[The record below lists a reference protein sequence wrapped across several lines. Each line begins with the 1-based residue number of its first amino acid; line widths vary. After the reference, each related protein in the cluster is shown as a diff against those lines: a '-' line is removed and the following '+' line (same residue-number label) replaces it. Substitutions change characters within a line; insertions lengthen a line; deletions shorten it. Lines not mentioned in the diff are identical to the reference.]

1 MARLSIRIY
10 LDPPHH
16 GLGPG
21 MAQLLEGV
29 AAQGSIR
36 KAAADMTMS
45 YRKAWLLIK
54 NMEDTFGGPVLVTS
68 IGGKKGGGAQLTA
81 LGKTLLAFYR
91 RIEKRAQR
99 ATATDLKA
107 LLALTKRAKR
117 PRPAKRLT

>member
-36 KAAADMTMS
+36 KAAAEMTMS
-45 YRKAWLLIK
+45 YRKAWLLMK
-54 NMEDTFGGPVLVTS
+54 NMEDTFGGPVVVTS
-68 IGGKKGGGAQLTA
+68 IGGKKGGGAELTA
-81 LGKTLLAFYR
+81 LGKTLLACYR
-91 RIEKRAQR
+91 RVERKAARSVA
-99 ATATDLKA
+99 ADLKT
-107 LLALTKRAKR
+107 LLALSRTKKR
-117 PRPAKRLT
+117 TSRK